1 MTKTRQVIEFI
12 VEFLATIFFMMIF
25 SAKTN

>member
-12 VEFLATIFFMMIF
+12 EEFLATIFFMMIF
-25 SAKTN
+25 SEKAN

>member
-12 VEFLATIFFMMIF
+12 EEFLVTIFFMMIF